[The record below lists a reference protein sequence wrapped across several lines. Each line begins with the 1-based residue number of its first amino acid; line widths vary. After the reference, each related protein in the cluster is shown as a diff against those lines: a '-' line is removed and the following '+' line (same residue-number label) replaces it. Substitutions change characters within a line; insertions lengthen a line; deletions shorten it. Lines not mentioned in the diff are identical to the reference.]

1 MSPIKTEPRKTLV
14 LGIGNL
20 LLGDEGIGVV
30 AVQSLM
36 TSELADQA
44 VFVDGGTGGFNLLS
58 YLGEYPRLIM
68 IDAASD
74 GRPPGTV
81 THLRPRFAR
90 DFPRSLTAHD
100 IGLRDLIEASSLL
113 GELPRIDL
121 ITVSIAKL
129 QSMTLDISEPVRN
142 ALPEVEKKVRSLLN
156 EG

>member
-1 MSPIKTEPRKTLV
+1 MSPIKTEPRKTFV

-58 YLGEYPRLIM
+58 YLGEYPRIIM

-74 GRPPGTV
+74 GRPPGTI